1 MTTWVEQTYKH
12 PEAVVSASQGS
23 YQTLPNGNV
32 VLGYGFNGVVSEFDS
47 NGTIL
52 CDAYFQPSS
61 RFTSGD
67 VQSYKNLKFNW
78 TGWPNTD
85 PTMALEDDHLWV
97 SWMGATEVRSWMF
110 EDSFDGEKDWRRNDL
125 VMKKGFETSFS
136 LADRDIR
143 RYVRAVAL
151 DEFGRHLGTT
161 NIDIGT
167 VATASEG
174 QMSHSHGDGEDA
186 DFEESSEEELVDEP
200 EMESQDNEGSED
212 DDAEGEEEEE
222 DDDDDDD
229 GEEDSDE
236 DADELDDF
244 QLLAAF
250 GFLAICS
257 GALVAWMTWGRR
269 GAWRQVSQ
277 EDDEERDI
285 KENDTMN
292 KMSFNTGG
300 NQGFG
305 SKNVGSALWERLPKP
320 KWWKGGNGRS
330 HDMEHGG
337 EMLSDLELSD
347 SEERH

>member
-110 EDSFDGEKDWRRNDL
+110 EDSFNGEKDWRRNDL
-125 VMKKGFETSFS
+125 VMKKGFETSFN
-136 LADRDIR
+136 LADRDVR

-151 DEFGRHLGTT
+151 D
-161 NIDIGT
+161 
-167 VATASEG
+167 
-174 QMSHSHGDGEDA
+174 
-186 DFEESSEEELVDEP
+186 
-200 EMESQDNEGSED
+200 
-212 DDAEGEEEEE
+212 
-222 DDDDDDD
+222 
-229 GEEDSDE
+229 
-236 DADELDDF
+236 DF
-244 QLLAAF
+244 QLLAGF
-250 GFLAICS
+250 GFLPICS
-257 GALVAWMTWGRR
+257 GALVAWMTWGHR
-269 GAWRQVSQ
+269 GAWRTVSQ

-285 KENDTMN
+285 EENDNMN
-292 KMSFNTGG
+292 KVAFNTRGDH
-300 NQGFG
+300 GFG
-305 SKNVGSALWERLPKP
+305 SKNVGSALWERIPKP
-320 KWWKGGNGRS
+320 KWWKGGSGRS
-330 HDMEHGG
+330 HDVEGGG
-337 EMLSDLELSD
+337 EMLSDFELSD
-347 SEERH
+347 SEERY